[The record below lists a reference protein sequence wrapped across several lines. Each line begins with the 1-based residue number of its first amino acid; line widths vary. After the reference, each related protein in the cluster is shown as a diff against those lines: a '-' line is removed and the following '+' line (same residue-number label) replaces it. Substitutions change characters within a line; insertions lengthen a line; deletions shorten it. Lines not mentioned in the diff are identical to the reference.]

1 MPLAAEKPGTLM
13 MAHDRDSFAGPLL
26 HRAAHVA
33 KPYMTEEFG
42 DLLLRFVKVRQLP
55 QAMALL

>member
-1 MPLAAEKPGTLM
+1 M

-33 KPYMTEEFG
+33 EPYMTEEFG
-42 DLLLRFVKVRQLP
+42 GLLLRFVKVRQLP